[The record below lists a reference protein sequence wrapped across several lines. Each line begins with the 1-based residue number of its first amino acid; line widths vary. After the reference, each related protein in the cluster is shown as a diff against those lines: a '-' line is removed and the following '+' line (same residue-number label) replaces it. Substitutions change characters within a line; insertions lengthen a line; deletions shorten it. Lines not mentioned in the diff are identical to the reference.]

1 MQRSFS
7 VSALAAWFLAA
18 SPSFAADAPAKT
30 LRFAGC
36 SISAVAYMKDM
47 AKAFEAKYQIPV
59 EVKGG
64 GVPVGI
70 KSTLDGKVELGGS
83 CRHLLGP
90 EIQRGAVST
99 IVGYDMLVFIV
110 HPSNPVG
117 TLSMDQ
123 VRGIFSGKIKNW
135 NEVRGPDH
143 EIIIVGRESEDA
155 GVATMFREKVM
166 RETPITPNR
175 VDLQSTSD
183 IELEMEKNQYGIA
196 VTGISSAQLR
206 KVKLVGLNIMKPSRE
221 TFLNGAYPLAR
232 PLYLVTHGEPAGT
245 TKQFLDFVLGPEG
258 QKIMAK
264 NAFSLDDY
272 CSREKAISGTCDKG

>member
-1 MQRSFS
+1 MKYILAEFS
-7 VSALAAWFLAA
+7 AAALSLAA
-18 SPSFAADAPAKT
+18 SAAFAASTPPKT
-30 LRFAGC
+30 LKFAGC
-36 SISAVAYMKDM
+36 SLSAVAYMKDM
-47 AKAFEAKYQIPV
+47 AKAYEAKYQVPV

-83 CRHLLGP
+83 CRHLLKP
-90 EIQRGAVST
+90 EIEKGARST

-110 HPSNPVG
+110 NPSNPIG

-123 VRGIFSGKIKNW
+123 IRGIFSGKIKNW
-135 NEVRGPDH
+135 NELGGPDH
-143 EIIIVGRESEDA
+143 EIIIVGRESEDS

-166 RETPITPNR
+166 RDTPITENR
-175 VDLQSTSD
+175 IDLQSTSD

-196 VTGISSAQLR
+196 VTGISSARLR
-206 KVKLVGLNIMKPSRE
+206 KLTLLSLNVTKPSRE

-232 PLYLVTHGEPAGT
+232 PLYLVTLGEPKGA
-245 TKQFLDFVLGPEG
+245 TKRFLDFVLSPEG
-258 QKIMAK
+258 QVIMAK

-272 CSREKAISGTCDKG
+272 CSREKAMTGKCNKG